1 MTVNLWSRRIAS
13 DRNQPRKYIEWVL
26 AVVASVERR
35 PVQRVVTEVAVSRPM
50 VWRWQQRFAEDGST
64 GQMGCCAIRGAS
76 PASLRSIAAPFVLVI
91 AELLTVSEI

>member
-35 PVQRVVTEVAVSRPM
+35 PVQRVVTEV
-50 VWRWQQRFAEDGST
+50 DGL
-64 GQMGCCAIRGAS
+64 ALAAAFRRGRVNG
-76 PASLRSIAAPFVLVI
+76 PDGLLRDKRRKPGKPPIHRR
-91 AELLTVSEI
+91 TVRVGDC

>member
-1 MTVNLWSRRIAS
+1 
-13 DRNQPRKYIEWVL
+13 
-26 AVVASVERR
+26 
-35 PVQRVVTEVAVSRPM
+35 VSRPM